1 MFIWFFFFGYVCFM
15 FGLSGVNVFWLLCF
29 IDE

>member
-1 MFIWFFFFGYVCFM
+1 MFIWFFFGYVCFM
-15 FGLSGVNVFWLLCF
+15 FGLSGFNVFWLLCF